1 MNPSSLF
8 ALLTWLAVSLHFHTK
23 IATGLSAEGSV
34 STGVY
39 SSSSANSLREQ
50 LREERSSG
58 REMLFMWINH
68 GFQGLQTVLLLLTDQ
83 YLNHSPF
90 QKLRVTR
97 SIKDDRWSKLPH
109 DTLWRLPAVLRPM
122 ILDTMILSVI

>member
-1 MNPSSLF
+1 M
-8 ALLTWLAVSLHFHTK
+8 
-23 IATGLSAEGSV
+23 

-68 GFQGLQTVLLLLTDQ
+68 GFQGLQIVLLLLTDQ
-83 YLNHSPF
+83 YLKHS
-90 QKLRVTR
+90 L
-97 SIKDDRWSKLPH
+97 SISEAKSDQVNKRW
-109 DTLWRLPAVLRPM
+109 
-122 ILDTMILSVI
+122 